1 MTDSV
6 EDLVR
11 FAEGVAARAARGRLH
26 RDDTDSIAGWIVAEV
41 LRRPNVPEDKRRAW
55 VSKSVCHRVW
65 DACDA
70 ECRYEKRP
78 DGWWNARASG
88 VGTVAEIVTA
98 WPEERVA
105 IIDLWVVGYDVGEI
119 TRELGIPWRRVKQ
132 TIIDVRRELKGCA

>member
-26 RDDTDSIAGWIVAEV
+26 RDDTDSIAGWVVASV
-41 LRRPNVPEDKRRAW
+41 LNRPDIPEDKRRAYLAM
-55 VSKSVCHRVW
+55 VVAKRVCS
-65 DACDA
+65 
-70 ECRYEKRP
+70 ELETNSRYEKRP

-88 VGTVAEIVTA
+88 VGTVAEIVST

-105 IIDLWVVGYDVGEI
+105 IVDLWVVGYDVGEI